1 MLGHALQ
8 LKDKFLNLVPAT
20 IKKEAK
26 TLGRNFQVPKASHCT
41 PWNNVLVIHQM
52 TEKTPA

>member
-26 TLGRNFQVPKASHCT
+26 TLGRKFEVPKASHLGIMFWSYT
-41 PWNNVLVIHQM
+41 
-52 TEKTPA
+52 K

>member
-26 TLGRNFQVPKASHCT
+26 ALGRNFKVPKASYCT
-41 PWNNVLVIHQM
+41 PWNNVLVIYQM
-52 TEKTPA
+52 TGKAPA